1 MWQHHPP
8 SVDST
13 GHSFKGPLRVVLE
26 SASKQWGDALQ
37 LLNASLNS
45 IKGVHIT
52 LLDAYAEPLCEP
64 SERGI
69 VRDLLGRF
77 DSEVE
82 SLASCENVLRDMRV
96 TATAARNHSVIL
108 APVNTLPPELLS
120 RIFSL
125 LDTCL

>member
-1 MWQHHPP
+1 MWQHHPL

-13 GHSFKGPLRVVLE
+13 GLSLKQPLRVALE
-26 SASKQWGDALQ
+26 SASTQWGDALQ

-69 VRDLLGRF
+69 VRELLGKF
-77 DSEVE
+77 DAEVE
-82 SLASCENVLRDMRV
+82 SLASCENLLRDMRV
-96 TATAARNHSVIL
+96 TATAARNRSVIL
-108 APVNTLPPELLS
+108 AP
-120 RIFSL
+120 
-125 LDTCL
+125 